1 MNAPIPASRMGAPR
15 VAIVGAGVAGAMAA
29 YRLKQ
34 AGCTPVVFEATGEV
48 GGRARTLKR
57 KGFIFDTGAVGLL
70 GSYTRTRDVAQ
81 QLGMA
86 NEFLTL
92 KPVGAIPRDGV
103 LRYLDMNKPI
113 RSFLF
118 SDLFSFSSKLKLVRV
133 VRDVMRL
140 GKHLNYEDVEAL
152 VPHDTETVEQ
162 YSKRALN
169 QELYDYL
176 ADTLTRGAWL
186 APGEQASVIQFLWTA
201 KNFTPHMYSLK
212 GGMNS
217 LALRLLQGIDLRL
230 DTPMLNID
238 ERVGEVQVSYRSA
251 ESEISEHFDGCI
263 IATPPRAA
271 LPLFPQMIA
280 AQRAYF
286 ESARYSRSVNLHFA
300 LSSKP
305 KPNALYIMVPKREC
319 ADITTIFQDHLKS
332 PDRAPAGKGMVS
344 VFLRAEWCDQRYET
358 PDEQVIPEVMN
369 KLRPWFGDLSEH
381 VEDVVVQRWSECA
394 LLVKPGIFVDMSRH
408 FASVDSQARVQLAGD
423 FAPFSSVNTAV
434 VSGENA
440 ARLLA
445 QRLVSGVAVKKS
457 LANAT

>member
-1 MNAPIPASRMGAPR
+1 MNAPLQQVPAADSSPR
-15 VAIVGAGVAGAMAA
+15 VAVIGAGVAGAMAA
-29 YRLKQ
+29 YRLKE

-57 KGFIFDTGAVGLL
+57 SGFIFDTGAVGLL
-70 GSYTRTRDVAQ
+70 GSYTKTRDVAM
-81 QLGMA
+81 QLGMQDQ
-86 NEFLTL
+86 FLTL
-92 KPVGAIPRDGV
+92 RPVGAIPRDGV
-103 LRYLDMNKPI
+103 LRYLDMKRPI

-118 SDLFSFSSKLKLVRV
+118 SDLFSLSSKLKMARV

-140 GKHLNYEDVEAL
+140 GEHLNYEDVEAL

-186 APGEQASVIQFLWTA
+186 APGEQASVIQFFWTA

-212 GGMNS
+212 GGMSS
-217 LALRLLQGIDLRL
+217 LALRLLRGIDVRLGTPALRV
-230 DTPMLNID
+230 D
-238 ERVGEVQVSYRSA
+238 ERPGEVQLSYRSS
-251 ESEISEHFDGCI
+251 EGEISERFDACV

-271 LPLFPQMIA
+271 LPLFPQMIH
-280 AQRAYF
+280 AQREYF
-286 ESARYSRSVNLHFA
+286 ENARYSRSVNLHFG
-300 LSSKP
+300 LSKRPQP
-305 KPNALYIMVPKREC
+305 KALYIMVPKREC

-332 PDRAPAGKGMVS
+332 PDRAPEGKGMVS

-358 PDEQVIPEVMN
+358 PDEQVIPEVVH

-381 VEDVVVQRWSECA
+381 TEEVVVQRWSECA
-394 LLVKPGIFVDMSRH
+394 LLVKPGIFADMSRH
-408 FASVDSQARVQLAGD
+408 FASIDPQARVQLAGD

-440 ARLLA
+440 AKLIA
-445 QRLVSGVAVKKS
+445 QRLLRTAAGRAAVA
-457 LANAT
+457 A